1 MNRTLLFL
9 LVALFVIAVDF
20 YAYQGLKVAIAPFS
34 PLAQKI
40 SKGIFWGLSIVT
52 ILGFLL
58 FDTLSQTPAARPA
71 LTFIMTIGMANILG
85 KILFA
90 VWLIIDDLIR
100 LGKVIWQRLNPVDH
114 SSSSES
120 TISRN
125 EFLTRAGAITA
136 ALPVIGMTWGIVSGA
151 HDYRIIRRTLSIP
164 NLTSEFE
171 GFTITHLSDIHTGS
185 FWSKKAV
192 AKGIQMV
199 KELNSDAIFFT
210 GDLVNNMATELDG
223 WEELFSSITAKHG
236 VFSVLG
242 NHDYGDYVAWETD
255 QAKKDNLNSLL
266 QRQRDMGWD
275 VLLDEN
281 RQIKIGDQAIDV
293 VGIQN
298 WGAKGRFPK
307 YGSMEKAV
315 LGLEKN
321 TVKLL
326 LSHDPSHWKAEVLKD
341 YPQIDAMFSGH
352 THGFQFGIEVG
363 SAKWSPVKY
372 FYPEWADLYT
382 EKDQLL
388 YVNRGFGYIGYPG
401 RLGILP
407 EITVHT
413 LVRSNP

>member
-164 NLTSEFE
+164 NLPSEFE

-199 KELNSDAIFFT
+199 KELNSDAVFFT

-223 WEELFSSITAKHG
+223 WEELFSSISAKHG

-255 QAKKDNLNSLL
+255 QAKKDNLNSLV

-315 LGLEKN
+315 IGLEKN

-372 FYPEWADLYT
+372 FYPE
-382 EKDQLL
+382 
-388 YVNRGFGYIGYPG
+388 
-401 RLGILP
+401 
-407 EITVHT
+407 
-413 LVRSNP
+413 

>member
-164 NLTSEFE
+164 NLPSEFE

-199 KELNSDAIFFT
+199 KELNSDAVFFT

-223 WEELFSSITAKHG
+223 WEELFSSISAKHG

-255 QAKKDNLNSLL
+255 QAKKDNLNSLV

-307 YGSMEKAV
+307 
-315 LGLEKN
+315 
-321 TVKLL
+321 
-326 LSHDPSHWKAEVLKD
+326 
-341 YPQIDAMFSGH
+341 
-352 THGFQFGIEVG
+352 
-363 SAKWSPVKY
+363 
-372 FYPEWADLYT
+372 
-382 EKDQLL
+382 
-388 YVNRGFGYIGYPG
+388 
-401 RLGILP
+401 
-407 EITVHT
+407 
-413 LVRSNP
+413 